1 MPLSKLNKFK
11 LVKAAFILKL
21 LLFTFSPP
29 LAHATTDE
37 LVNLINQDRSSIGL
51 QSLNQDSALYQ
62 AAFSKAKDML
72 AGQYFEHT
80 SPAGKTPWAFVL
92 ENGYDYAVAGEN
104 LAIDFKNDEN
114 AHFAFMRSAKH
125 RANILNPDFED
136 VAVAEVKGEFE
147 NRQTTVIVEMFGAK
161 RLGGKQVINLA
172 KYFLGNLFLNIKNR
186 FQTALVSQALAQ
198 TNSLKTFEVGRFS
211 HLSATETQKIVEQ
224 ELKELAQEKITLTS
238 GSQALEVSLEE
249 MGVELD
255 AAELTVQIQKTNQ
268 RFFLFRRPKEFSPL
282 ILINLSKFNEF
293 TNKIRS
299 QDQPLP
305 LDAELVFE
313 KEKIKIASGKAGF
326 EVDAEGLIN
335 EVGAWLDNE
344 KLLPL
349 SLSWQKA
356 EPKIKEENLADA
368 KAYLEKVTQT
378 PLVLLVNEKKAT
390 ITSAEIFG
398 WYKLTSLNEDKLK
411 ETVAKKAAQL
421 ETKVVDKKVYPSGE
435 VADEGRDGLKINQ
448 DEAIAKIKQ
457 ALASGQEQIVLT
469 TVIVTRATKII
480 QPEFNPGLFPGK
492 YIEVNLSNQKL
503 YQFEGENKIGEHLV
517 STGKW
522 SMQTPI
528 GTFSINNK
536 TPRAYSATYNL
547 YMPYWMSFIGGKYGI
562 HELPEWANGY
572 KEGQNHL
579 GTPVSHGCI
588 RLGVGDAQA
597 VYDWA
602 EVGTVVYI
610 HK

>member
-1 MPLSKLNKFK
+1 MPLFKLNKLK
-11 LVKAAFILKL
+11 LVKAVFILNL

-37 LVNLINQDRSSIGL
+37 LVNLINQDRSSLGL
-51 QSLNQDSALYQ
+51 QTLNQDSTLFQ
-62 AAFSKAKDML
+62 AAFSKAQDML
-72 AGQYFEHT
+72 SGQYFEHT

-114 AHFAFMRSAKH
+114 AHLAFMRSAKH
-125 RANILNPDFED
+125 RANILNPAFED
-136 VAVAEVKGEFE
+136 VAVAEVKGAFE

-161 RLGGKQVINLA
+161 RLGGKQVINQV

-186 FQTALVSQALAQ
+186 FQAALLPSALAQ
-198 TNSLKTFEVGRFS
+198 TNSLKTFEINRFS
-211 HLSATETQKIVEQ
+211 NLPQEETQKIVEQ
-224 ELKELAQEKITLTS
+224 ELKTLAQEKITLTS
-238 GSQALEVSLEE
+238 GSQAREASLEE
-249 MGVELD
+249 MGVEFN
-255 AAELTVQIQKTNQ
+255 APELTAQIQKTNQ
-268 RFFLFRRPKEFSPL
+268 HFFLFRRPKEFAPL
-282 ILINLSKFNEF
+282 ILINLPKFNEF
-293 TNKIRS
+293 INKIRG

-305 LDAELVFE
+305 LDAGLVFE
-313 KEKIKIASGKAGF
+313 KEQIKIIPGKMGF

-335 EVGAWLDNE
+335 EVGTWLDNE

-349 SLSWQKA
+349 SLSWQKV
-356 EPKIKEENLADA
+356 EPKIKEENLAEA
-368 KAYLEKVTQT
+368 KAYLENVTQT
-378 PLVLLVNEKKAT
+378 PLVLLVNEKKAI
-390 ITSAEIFG
+390 ITPAEIFG
-398 WYKLTSLNEDKLK
+398 WYKLASLNEDKLK
-411 ETVAKKAAQL
+411 ETVAQKAAKL
-421 ETKVVDKKVYPSGE
+421 ETKTVDKKVYPNGE

-448 DEAIAKIKQ
+448 GEAISKIKQ
-457 ALASGQEQIVLT
+457 ALVGGPRQITLT
-469 TVIVTRATKII
+469 TTVVPRTTKTV
-480 QPEFNPGLFPGK
+480 QPEFTPGLFPGK
-492 YIEVNLSNQKL
+492 YIEVDLSNQKL
-503 YQFEGENKIGEHLV
+503 YQFEGENKIGEHSV

-522 SMQTPI
+522 SMPTPV
-528 GTFSINNK
+528 GTFAVNNK

-588 RLGVGDAQA
+588 RLGIGDAQA

-602 EVGTVVYI
+602 EVGTTVYI